1 MKTRSKRLI
10 APILLIAAA
19 ICFMAPVSVFAQD
32 AEWTLMFYMDS
43 DNDLEGAQMLD
54 LEEMMAAGGTQAVN
68 IVVLADRSVKG
79 ERDDEDESKYTNRPI
94 GGIPNWTTAKLLVV
108 EKGRLR
114 QLDDWGEVNMGDPAN
129 LKRFLMTVTRD
140 FPAKRFG
147 LIFGDHGAGW
157 QGIVGDESHNGDS
170 LTTLELPGALKDG
183 TAQSGKL
190 ELIGFDACLMA
201 NLEAAKAVAPFG
213 KTMVAS
219 EELEP
224 GNGWHY
230 TPLFNSLNQRPAMD
244 GFALGRVIVDTY
256 RNFYLGQNQGEQ
268 DATVTLSVIDLS
280 KIPALETAAGEL
292 GTSNRAFLKGG
303 RPSFIKTAGARHA
316 TEAYNADEDFV
327 DLVDYATNIKRSDP
341 QAAKAADAAIA
352 ATRAAVVYKING
364 PARPRSSGISI
375 YFPPEREMLA
385 GSGYA
390 SIAFATSANW
400 YPFLG
405 DFMGIKVADTQPPK
419 IEKLAASDTQVAESD
434 VPTVTASVSAD
445 DLAEATFV
453 LAESGEDSDVII
465 GAIPVEPDEKGVLH
479 EEWDGTWFTIGNDAT
494 EVICPITDF
503 QELDDAQDVYLVE
516 VPGQVRFRGGK
527 SWRDITLYFVIDL
540 NESGGTGE
548 FVNAYEFRGGQ
559 AREVMLR
566 PGDSIRPVYLSVDA
580 NGDTDE
586 VASSDPED
594 IILLKA
600 ADGIAVGSADVA
612 SGAYK
617 IGFVIADH
625 SGNTDAEF
633 VDVTVE

>member
-1 MKTRSKRLI
+1 
-10 APILLIAAA
+10 
-19 ICFMAPVSVFAQD
+19 
-32 AEWTLMFYMDS
+32 
-43 DNDLEGAQMLD
+43 
-54 LEEMMAAGGTQAVN
+54 
-68 IVVLADRSVKG
+68 
-79 ERDDEDESKYTNRPI
+79 
-94 GGIPNWTTAKLLVV
+94 
-108 EKGRLR
+108 
-114 QLDDWGEVNMGDPAN
+114 
-129 LKRFLMTVTRD
+129 
-140 FPAKRFG
+140 
-147 LIFGDHGAGW
+147 
-157 QGIVGDESHNGDS
+157 
-170 LTTLELPGALKDG
+170 
-183 TAQSGKL
+183 
-190 ELIGFDACLMA
+190 
-201 NLEAAKAVAPFG
+201 
-213 KTMVAS
+213 
-219 EELEP
+219 
-224 GNGWHY
+224 
-230 TPLFNSLNQRPAMD
+230 
-244 GFALGRVIVDTY
+244 
-256 RNFYLGQNQGEQ
+256 
-268 DATVTLSVIDLS
+268 
-280 KIPALETAAGEL
+280 
-292 GTSNRAFLKGG
+292 
-303 RPSFIKTAGARHA
+303 
-316 TEAYNADEDFV
+316 
-327 DLVDYATNIKRSDP
+327 
-341 QAAKAADAAIA
+341 
-352 ATRAAVVYKING
+352 
-364 PARPRSSGISI
+364 
-375 YFPPEREMLA
+375 
-385 GSGYA
+385 
-390 SIAFATSANW
+390 
-400 YPFLG
+400 
-405 DFMGIKVADTQPPK
+405 
-419 IEKLAASDTQVAESD
+419 
-434 VPTVTASVSAD
+434 VSAD